1 MHSIFVCLVIVALQ
15 PQFGLLANA
24 VVPEQTEA
32 TYQLWLVRSQAIT
45 DDLIKDAADLDP
57 SNRALLLARLAQHW
71 WQANPEKARVWMA
84 KAIETVEAVPNKEA
98 PDKRQ
103 ERLTV
108 ARLLFQIAA
117 PLDQKLTKRLLVIL
131 SDDRL
136 VDDERT
142 ANADS
147 LIDAATSL
155 LDTDPT
161 RATELAALA
170 LRTGHSNYL
179 PAFLEVLRNKD
190 PKQADLLFSQALA
203 VARQTLSGPLLDLLT
218 RTAFPT
224 QMQRPAQP
232 VPPDNLR
239 AELLQLHIA
248 FLQANQIKPDSQ
260 TATCNGV
267 VTFIAPVVLE
277 FDRFLPQQAPI
288 VRQAV
293 NQCHSANPLGQQRID
308 EASRSQPLNTIED
321 LLKAADDAKDLK
333 VRTVY
338 QYRAAMLATEKKDF
352 QRAIEILDGMSSDAR
367 AFMGGSWEARRWEW
381 AALSAIKQYEAG
393 AVFEM
398 RQTMNDVPAELR
410 PLAKITFL
418 RMFKPK
424 PKDDADPTLE
434 FLNEAR
440 AGLRRPSSGS
450 DAEKYSWYFVLLDL
464 TVRYQPEEARTVLKE
479 AIAVLNR
486 AEQAKAADSSK
497 DQSVRLDTSAISSSL
512 PAALL
517 EIDEYTVKEAVSSIT
532 STRTRA
538 EVRLELLG
546 ACLERMRTVKKTAV
560 PANSKAG

>member
-1 MHSIFVCLVIVALQ
+1 MHSIFICLLIVALQ
-15 PQFGLLANA
+15 PQFALLAKA
-24 VVPEQTEA
+24 AVPEQTEA

-45 DDLIKDAADLDP
+45 DDLIKDAADLDQ
-57 SNRALLLARLAQHW
+57 SDRALLLARLAQQW

-84 KAIETVEAVPNKEA
+84 NAIETVEAVPNKEA

-136 VDDERT
+136 ADAERT

-155 LDTDPT
+155 ADTDPK
-161 RATELAALA
+161 RAAELTALA

-190 PKQADLLFSQALA
+190 PKQADALFVQALA

-218 RTAFPT
+218 RTAFPA

-248 FLQANQIKPDSQ
+248 FLQANQIKSDSQ
-260 TATCNGV
+260 IATCTGV

-293 NQCHSANPLGQQRID
+293 NQCHSVNPLGQQRID
-308 EASRSQPLNTIED
+308 DALRSQPLNTIED
-321 LLKAADDAKDLK
+321 LLKAADDAKNLR

-338 QYRAAMLATEKKDF
+338 KYRAAVLATEKKDF

-410 PLAKITFL
+410 PFAKITFV

-424 PKDDADPTLE
+424 KEADVDPTLE
-434 FLNEAR
+434 FLTEAR
-440 AGLRRPSSGS
+440 ADLRRSSSGS

-464 TVRYQPEEARTVLKE
+464 TVIYQPEEARTVLKE
-479 AIAVLNR
+479 AVAVLNR
-486 AEQAKAADSSK
+486 AEPTKAADSSK
-497 DQSVRLDTSAISSSL
+497 DQSVRLDTSGLSNSL
-512 PAALL
+512 PATLL
-517 EIDEYTVKEAVSSIT
+517 EMDEYTVKEAVSSIT
-532 STRTRA
+532 STRRRA

-546 ACLERMRTVKKTAV
+546 ACLQRMRTVKKTAV